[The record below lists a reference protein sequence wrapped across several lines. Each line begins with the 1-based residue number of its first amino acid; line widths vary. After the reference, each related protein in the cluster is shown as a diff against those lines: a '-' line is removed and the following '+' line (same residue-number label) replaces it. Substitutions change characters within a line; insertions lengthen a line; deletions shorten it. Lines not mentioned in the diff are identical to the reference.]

1 MELIERLNGQTEG
14 WGVGPLMAQVAHA
27 TAAVRP
33 IARIVAIALCCA
45 VERTRARAQVLHET
59 RDRAETQAY
68 LADLMHMRK
77 VRPRAPLHTQ
87 VHSAH

>member
-33 IARIVAIALCCA
+33 VAHG
-45 VERTRARAQVLHET
+45 VVPPPF
-59 RDRAETQAY
+59 AEE
-68 LADLMHMRK
+68 LN
-77 VRPRAPLHTQ
+77 
-87 VHSAH
+87 